1 MSLLNDMRRDLAH
14 QHKPNDALSAG
25 TLSAGNQANPDLTAQ
40 EQRDLFK
47 QSSAAKPLAR
57 SVIPSLV
64 AFFIV
69 LAVAIG
75 WRHWIGVVAN
85 DAVNERVTETVNAS
99 ETDDQPVKSAQSL
112 GDELIEKRVQADPEL
127 VVRLAALETAV
138 TTLADA
144 ITDKTVMVNPAVES
158 SPIEESF
165 DAGNSDS
172 EINGSVSVKD
182 PFAVAE
188 HQSTIVTG
196 QTNIPQADLNIEPDN
211 KQNDVQS
218 ITSEPVHLAIAP
230 NAKWQDE
237 EQARLARESVAQGQA
252 TLAID
257 KLQVFIATAKQP
269 HESVKALLDIRI
281 DQADYLEVE
290 SLLAKANFLSP
301 AEQVFYQAKMLVSQ
315 QREDQAMDLLETH
328 LADAEKDENYRALL
342 AGLYQKNGKPLEA
355 ANHYR
360 RLLTVFGDKPAY
372 WLGFA
377 LSQDALNQPQA
388 ALQAYQRVNQYN
400 DLPPQVQTYIQQRL
414 AALQQ

>member
-1 MSLLNDMRRDLAH
+1 MSLLNDMLRDLAH

-40 EQRDLFK
+40 EQRDLFN
-47 QSSAAKPLAR
+47 QSSAAKPLPR

-75 WRHWIGVVAN
+75 WRHWAGAVAN
-85 DAVNERVTETVNAS
+85 DAVNESVTETVNAS
-99 ETDDQPVKSAQSL
+99 ETDDQPVKSAQPL

-127 VVRLAALETAV
+127 VARLAALETAV

-196 QTNIPQADLNIEPDN
+196 QTNIPQVDLNIEPDN

-281 DQADYLEVE
+281 DQANYLEAE